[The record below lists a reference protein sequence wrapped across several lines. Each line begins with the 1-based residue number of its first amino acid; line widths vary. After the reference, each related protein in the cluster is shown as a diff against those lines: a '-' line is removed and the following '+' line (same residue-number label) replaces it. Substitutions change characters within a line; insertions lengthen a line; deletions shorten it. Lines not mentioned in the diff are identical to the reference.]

1 MKAAVERRKLHLI
14 EEFLNISN
22 ETIIAKI
29 ESLLREERLKFLEK
43 QLKTPYSEKEFIEMI
58 GNAEND
64 AKEGKVIS
72 SKDLKKQIQSWKWEF
87 YGQMNQGIA

>member
-72 SKDLKKQIQSWKWEF
+72 SKDLKSRFNLGNENFMDK
-87 YGQMNQGIA
+87 

>member
-1 MKAAVERRKLHLI
+1 
-14 EEFLNISN
+14 
-22 ETIIAKI
+22 
-29 ESLLREERLKFLEK
+29 LEK

-72 SKDLKKQIQSWKWEF
+72 SKDLKSRFNFGNENFMDK
-87 YGQMNQGIA
+87 

>member
-1 MKAAVERRKLHLI
+1 MKAEVERRKLHLI

-72 SKDLKKQIQSWKWEF
+72 SKDLKKQIQSWK
-87 YGQMNQGIA
+87 

>member
-1 MKAAVERRKLHLI
+1 MK
-14 EEFLNISN
+14 
-22 ETIIAKI
+22 IIAKI

-64 AKEGKVIS
+64 AKE
-72 SKDLKKQIQSWKWEF
+72 
-87 YGQMNQGIA
+87 